1 MEINSITGYNRPSP
15 VNGWEDSWNRL
26 KKKVVQVVQKVVD
39 KVEDIIPDEVE
50 RLAKVASL
58 AIPRQA
64 YLLLVSLNVKNMAK
78 KLSSSLDPVL
88 NKWYNLGG
96 QKAALSRAITDGA
109 AKNPFLGIGLIMYP
123 NRGIGE
129 AVTAATITATIVSA
143 TPIIIAIG
151 TILGAT
157 TAILDDIG
165 VFDKK
170 DKAGDGIYT
179 GGDGGAST
187 QGDGGGYTTTG
198 GNSTTTGG
206 NSTTTG
212 GNENK
217 IFGLPK
223 IAVYAGG
230 AFLAYKLLKK

>member
-15 VNGWEDSWNRL
+15 VNGWGSDAWKYV
-26 KKKVVQVVQKVVD
+26 KKKVTQVVD
-39 KVEDIIPDEVE
+39 KVGDIIPDNVE

-88 NKWYNLGG
+88 NKWYDLGG
-96 QKAALSRAITDGA
+96 QKAALSRAIKDGA
-109 AKNPFLGIGLIMYP
+109 AKKPFLGIGLIMYP

-129 AVTAATITATIVSA
+129 AVTAATTITAAIIQA
-143 TPIIIAIG
+143 TPIIVAIG
-151 TILGAT
+151 TVVSAT
-157 TAILDDIG
+157 TAILDEIG

-198 GNSTTTGG
+198 GNSTTTNG